1 MISYFFYSRLSV
13 SKSILYVSLG
23 NDFFTVFCGAPVVE
37 ALGNCPV
44 PPPLNPALLSGRNR
58 VDLYTICCYLNLA
71 VYADVGQSFL
81 LPAFV
86 HYWNIVLQFGLSIQ
100 WA

>member
-1 MISYFFYSRLSV
+1 MIFLLF
-13 SKSILYVSLG
+13 
-23 NDFFTVFCGAPVVE
+23 FCGAPLVVE

-44 PPPLNPALLSGRNR
+44 PPLNPALLSGRNR

-71 VYADVGQSFL
+71 VYATQDLQDNVGQSFL